1 LRTPLLLYLGSAA
14 EALPLVAAAVVRSRV
29 RGARLWIAAWSAA
42 LVLCDLLE
50 LWLGSR
56 GIHNLWVNYVA
67 TAASALVL
75 WALAYWQTGDTARL
89 TLRVAV
95 VPFLAVLAVLTLL
108 VEDTS
113 NFSRAAD
120 PMADLL
126 CLAAAA
132 YTLVA
137 RSSSSRV
144 SLLRQDWFWISA
156 GLALYFGIWGAMG
169 PLGALLVG
177 TAPELVSLAYQVAM
191 VLNIAAF
198 LAIARGVTCPAAT

>member
-1 LRTPLLLYLGSAA
+1 LRAPLLLYLGSGA
-14 EALPLVAAAVVRSRV
+14 EALPLVAAAVVRSRAH
-29 RGARLWIAAWSAA
+29 GARLWIAAWSAV
-42 LVLCDLLE
+42 LVVCDLLQ

-56 GIHNLWVNYVA
+56 GVHNLWVNYFA
-67 TAASALVL
+67 TAAGALVL
-75 WALAYWQTGDTARL
+75 WALASWQIGDTARL

-108 VEDTS
+108 MEDTS

-137 RSSSSRV
+137 RSTSSRG

-156 GLALYFGIWGAMG
+156 GLALYFGVWGAMG
-169 PLGALLVG
+169 PLGVLLVG
-177 TAPELVSLAYQVAM
+177 TAPKLLIVAYQVAM
-191 VLNIAAF
+191 ALNIVAM
-198 LAIARGVTCPAAT
+198 LAIARGVTCPEAT

>member
-1 LRTPLLLYLGSAA
+1 MRAPLLLYLGSAA
-14 EALPLVAAAVVRSRV
+14 EALPLVAAVAWRRAH
-29 RGARLWIAAWSAA
+29 GARRWIAAWSAV
-42 LVLCDLLE
+42 LVVCDLTQ

-67 TAASALVL
+67 TGASALVL
-75 WALAYWQTGDTARL
+75 WALASWQTGDTARL

-120 PMADLL
+120 PMAHLL

-144 SLLRQDWFWISA
+144 SLLRQDWFWIGA

-169 PLGALLVG
+169 PLGALLVR
-177 TAPELVSLAYQVAM
+177 TAPGLLMIAYQVAM
-191 VLNIAAF
+191 GLNIVAM
-198 LAIARGVTCPAAT
+198 LAIARGVTCPEAT

>member
-1 LRTPLLLYLGSAA
+1 LRVPLLLYLGSAA
-14 EALPLVAAAVVRSRV
+14 EALPLVAATVVRSRV
-29 RGARLWIAAWSAA
+29 RGARLWIAAWSAV

-67 TAASALVL
+67 TAACAIVL

-169 PLGALLVG
+169 PLGVLLVR
-177 TAPELVSLAYQVAM
+177 TAPGLLRTAYQVTM

-198 LAIARGVTCPAAT
+198 LAITRGMTCPAAT